1 MGALLRVAVLW
12 TGGKD
17 SFSAYEKSL
26 EEGHSVDC
34 LVTFKGDKP
43 FLCHPMECIELQA
56 EALGV
61 PHIKVD
67 VCEPYLQSYRSAL
80 RGLAKDL
87 GIRGVVTGDIAVVD
101 SFHGNWIDEACQGT
115 GLEALRPLWGV
126 NRREHLEGLHA
137 SGAKIVITCVM
148 KRFFD
153 QSWLGRRMDAKALVE
168 LGEIAERQGIDP
180 CGEGGE
186 YHTMVLDSLKFSGEI
201 EMRWNESG
209 ETETLRFIK
218 AQGFRVL
225 PRPHGDAF
233 ARPQ

>member
-1 MGALLRVAVLW
+1 MRVAVLW
-12 TGGKD
+12 SGGKD
-17 SFSAYEKSL
+17 SFSAYERAL
-26 EEGHSVDC
+26 EEGHEVVC
-34 LVTFKGDKP
+34 LVTFKGDRP
-43 FLCHPMECIELQA
+43 FLCHPIECMGLQA

-61 PHIKVD
+61 PHVKAEIG
-67 VCEPYLQSYRSAL
+67 EPYLQSYRSAL

-101 SFHGNWIDEACQGT
+101 SFHGNWIDEVCQGT
-115 GLEALRPLWGV
+115 GLEALRPLWGMS
-126 NRREHLEGLHA
+126 RRERLEGLHA

-153 QSWLGRRMDAKALVE
+153 QSWLGRRIDAKALVE
-168 LGEIAERQGIDP
+168 LGEIAERHGIDP

-186 YHTMVLDSLKFSGEI
+186 YHTMVLDSPKFSGEI
-201 EMRWNESG
+201 EMRWREGG

-225 PRPHGDAF
+225 PRPQGEAF